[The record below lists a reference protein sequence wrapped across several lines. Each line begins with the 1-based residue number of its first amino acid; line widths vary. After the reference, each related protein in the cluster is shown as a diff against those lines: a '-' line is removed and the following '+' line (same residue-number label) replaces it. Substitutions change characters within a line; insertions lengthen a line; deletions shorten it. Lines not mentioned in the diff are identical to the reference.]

1 MSMPVWT
8 MPPYGIHGRY
18 GSHGKKRRWWR
29 WMGLFVIDSPSMSM
43 PIFSLYI
50 NDDDDGDDMKEDAD
64 DEWWIWWGWWQWW
77 WIWWYGQWQSG
88 DIKSHLWATC
98 TLNITGYNIY
108 NLYNIYNYITVILWF
123 MWFWWFCFF
132 TIQQK
137 SWNIWNQPINW
148 EKFVF
153 AHICVL
159 TGPWCAMHAKG
170 SLMDLM
176 GSRTDRTVYGKYW
189 NIESIDMFGMFAT
202 SLQCFF
208 FCQCYWIC
216 GFHLFHL
223 HFKSGE
229 VRMDD
234 QSSFP
239 QMKMHRWP

>member
-50 NDDDDGDDMKEDAD
+50 NDGDDGDDMKEDAD

-77 WIWWYGQWQSG
+77 WIWWYWQWQSG

-132 TIQQK
+132 YNTTEILKHLKPTDQLG
-137 SWNIWNQPINW
+137 
-148 EKFVF
+148 EV
-153 AHICVL
+153 CVCTHL
-159 TGPWCAMHAKG
+159 FWQDHDAQCMQRAALWILWAPGQIGQSME
-170 SLMDLM
+170 
-176 GSRTDRTVYGKYW
+176 
-189 NIESIDMFGMFAT
+189 NIETLNLLICLVCLPQACSV
-202 SLQCFF
+202 SF